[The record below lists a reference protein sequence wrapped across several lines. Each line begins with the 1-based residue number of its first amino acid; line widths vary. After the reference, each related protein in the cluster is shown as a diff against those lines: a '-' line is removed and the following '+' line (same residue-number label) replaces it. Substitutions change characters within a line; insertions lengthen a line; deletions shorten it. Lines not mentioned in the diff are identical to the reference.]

1 MTLGEH
7 ARAKSDVERY
17 LESQLPDQKVEHL
30 ERVGIE
36 HVAGHRHEIWDAHVG
51 GERWW
56 VVTNPTNLYPQVDFK
71 SRDVVLTFHVGLAV
85 RVMTRDQIP
94 IAPEAQE
101 LFAAVWRRW
110 EQAAEA
116 LAGAEEAEQFQAV
129 GTHLRECLI
138 SFAHAIEADELV
150 GEGNERPKS
159 SDVVA
164 WASLF
169 ADSIAPGSSNE
180 RLRGYLKA
188 LVQPTWDYQQQLLH
202 DKSATRLDAE
212 IGVQAVAHLL
222 SSFTA
227 SVLRHRQELARCDS
241 CEGYSVAG
249 GVCRRCGWEDPNYEP
264 PTVRPR
270 TDEEIAAALAEPC
283 TPSSDLSTF
292 LTLNDIVD

>member
-1 MTLGEH
+1 MPS
-7 ARAKSDVERY
+7 K
-17 LESQLPDQKVEHL
+17 
-30 ERVGIE
+30 
-36 HVAGHRHEIWDAHVG
+36 
-51 GERWW
+51 
-56 VVTNPTNLYPQVDFK
+56 PT
-71 SRDVVLTFHVGLAV
+71 S
-85 RVMTRDQIP
+85 
-94 IAPEAQE
+94 
-101 LFAAVWRRW
+101 
-110 EQAAEA
+110 
-116 LAGAEEAEQFQAV
+116 
-129 GTHLRECLI
+129 
-138 SFAHAIEADELV
+138 SV

-169 ADSIAPGSSNE
+169 ADSIAPASSNE

-227 SVLRHRQELARCDS
+227 SVLRHRQELARCGS

-264 PTVRPR
+264 PTVRSR
-270 TDEEIAAALAEPC
+270 TDKEIAAALAEPC